1 MSDRTSSAPDRER
14 RDGLLAPLL
23 FSLVMLGAAAL
34 VAACPDLPLVP
45 LPAFIPVYGTV
56 IFICGGLTAYLLS
69 VRFRATHE
77 PSHAALAAAYAFSAM
92 IVLLQTLDFPG
103 VILPEGLFGMGG
115 RGAIATWLLWHAG
128 YSLFVA
134 VAVMQRRRSAS
145 ARRPSHSA
153 PLLVSFACAAV
164 AIACAAYVSCCG
176 ALGGA
181 AARVADVDV
190 ATVHPAAVAV
200 VCLQLSVLTSLVA
213 VTRCRTAVEQWLAV
227 ALLAGVV
234 DLALGLIGAARYSAG
249 WYLGRVF
256 GMVTS
261 SVVLG
266 VLLWEFG
273 ALYRRIQDANRKLLH
288 LATVDALTGLPNRR
302 YLDEQL
308 AIEVGRCEESGVP
321 LALCLVDVDHFK
333 AFNDRH
339 GHAAG
344 DDCLVAAAEE
354 LQRIVRGAGGFVAR
368 YGGEEFVVVFPGAG
382 DAAARARA
390 EALRAGVAALR
401 LPARDGIGGVVTVS
415 IGLFVS
421 SPDGKVDAA
430 GYLVRADQALYQAK
444 RDGRNRVCVWHQ
456 SGTDTLRLAV
466 A

>member
-1 MSDRTSSAPDRER
+1 VSDRIPSASDGER
-14 RDGLLAPLL
+14 RDGLLTPLL
-23 FSLVMLGAAAL
+23 FALVMLCAAAL

-69 VRFRATHE
+69 VRYRASHE

-103 VILPEGLFGMGG
+103 VILPEGLFGLGG
-115 RGAIATWLLWHAG
+115 RGAVATWLLWHAG
-128 YSLFVA
+128 YSVFVA
-134 VAVMQRRRSAS
+134 VAVMQRRRAVTT
-145 ARRPSHSA
+145 RRRTPNA
-153 PLLVSFACAAV
+153 ALLLGLGCAAV

-176 ALGGA
+176 ALAGA
-181 AARVADVDV
+181 GASVADVDV

-200 VCLQLSVLTSLVA
+200 VCLQLSVLAALVA
-213 VTRCRTAVEQWLAV
+213 VTRCRTALEQWLAV

-234 DLALGLIGAARYSAG
+234 DLALGLVGAARFSAG

-273 ALYRRIQDANRKLLH
+273 ALYRRIQEANRKLLH

-308 AIEVGRCEESGVP
+308 AIEVRRCEQAGVP
-321 LALCLVDVDHFK
+321 LALGLVDVDHFK

-344 DDCLVAAAEE
+344 DECLVAAAEE
-354 LQRIVRGAGGFVAR
+354 LQRGVRGAGGFIAR
-368 YGGEEFVVVFPGAG
+368 YGGEEFVVVFPGVG
-382 DAAARARA
+382 EMAARARA

-415 IGLFVS
+415 IGLFIS
-421 SPDGKVDAA
+421 APDGKVDAA

-456 SGTDTLRLAV
+456 SGTDTLHLAV